1 MFARHS
7 STFARAKCVS
17 ERPGFVPQ
25 ARPRSSHGDDRR
37 TTARQRSSMARERS
51 SMSRHRASMAGER
64 SSMTGQRAS
73 MLVVQVRR
81 GAPRR
86 TVTRPRRTERRR
98 RGRRSAPRVA
108 QKPSEDGWSPAGFVR
123 WSAKLDGGSSSFDGG
138 PASYVRVTSFYVRS
152 PVGFAGEASVLV
164 GDVVA
169 FVVRRADDEEAPASN
184 EATLAY
190 EGVRIASMIRPAKIR
205 LSLSSSRTR

>member
-1 MFARHS
+1 M
-7 STFARAKCVS
+7 
-17 ERPGFVPQ
+17 
-25 ARPRSSHGDDRR
+25 
-37 TTARQRSSMARERS
+37 
-51 SMSRHRASMAGER
+51 
-64 SSMTGQRAS
+64 
-73 MLVVQVRR
+73 
-81 GAPRR
+81 
-86 TVTRPRRTERRR
+86 
-98 RGRRSAPRVA
+98 
-108 QKPSEDGWSPAGFVR
+108 
-123 WSAKLDGGSSSFDGG
+123 
-138 PASYVRVTSFYVRS
+138 TSFYVRS